1 MSPFRHLNPY
11 SAWRSGSSLRTLP
24 RLDRSFTLSHL
35 FTIQHSRVSASRER
49 GEKFNIHNRRAT
61 PLTPSSLNPLTPR
74 YCAVAFTLIELM
86 AATTVLSV
94 ILLMMI
100 GMQDQMSKAWSN
112 ANRRT
117 DATREARAAC
127 RLMARDFSYF
137 LIRGTNNL
145 RSMMRAP
152 AVTNSMVPFYYYA
165 GTGSITTALSMPPE
179 VAPGSSYIFGIVPRK
194 KSSANDSDFALAGY
208 YIAQDTITNVNGFTV
223 TNWNLHRY
231 YKTSTTAV
239 AALSNW
245 ISAPNPNPNNLFPS
259 ITTTNTTNTPSSE
272 VDEILARNACN
283 LQIKVYGAT
292 NSSNGL
298 ISNYKYGTSSANG
311 IYTGNKIH
319 VELTFYPEDNAQK
332 LPNLQAWTNT
342 NNLQKLARTFEFNVD
357 LPENEN

>member
-1 MSPFRHLNPY
+1 
-11 SAWRSGSSLRTLP
+11 
-24 RLDRSFTLSHL
+24 
-35 FTIQHSRVSASRER
+35 
-49 GEKFNIHNRRAT
+49 
-61 PLTPSSLNPLTPR
+61 
-74 YCAVAFTLIELM
+74 
-86 AATTVLSV
+86 
-94 ILLMMI
+94 
-100 GMQDQMSKAWSN
+100 
-112 ANRRT
+112 
-117 DATREARAAC
+117 
-127 RLMARDFSYF
+127 
-137 LIRGTNNL
+137 
-145 RSMMRAP
+145 
-152 AVTNSMVPFYYYA
+152 
-165 GTGSITTALSMPPE
+165 
-179 VAPGSSYIFGIVPRK
+179 VPRK

-208 YIAQDTITNVNGFTV
+208 YIAWDTNTNVNGFLV

-231 YKTSTTAV
+231 YKTGTTAV

-259 ITTTNTTNTPSSE
+259 ITTTNPTNTPLSE

-298 ISNYKYGTSSANG
+298 ISNYNYGTSSANG

>member
-1 MSPFRHLNPY
+1 MNSSHRLN
-11 SAWRSGSSLRTLP
+11 SSFALP
-24 RLDRSFTLSHL
+24 SLSFLPTPAKAL
-35 FTIQHSRVSASRER
+35 A
-49 GEKFNIHNRRAT
+49 GE
-61 PLTPSSLNPLTPR
+61 SS
-74 YCAVAFTLIELM
+74 FTLIELM

-137 LIRGTNNL
+137 LIRPTNVL
-145 RSMMRAP
+145 RNMMRAP
-152 AVTNSMVPFYYYA
+152 DVTNSMVPFYYYS
-165 GTGSITTALSMPPE
+165 GTGSITPTLSMPTG
-179 VAPGSSYIFGIVPRK
+179 VAPGSSYLFGVVPRK
-194 KSSANDSDFALAGY
+194 KLSTNDSDFALVGY
-208 YIAQDTITNVNGFTV
+208 YIAQDTITNVNGFPV

-231 YKTSTTAV
+231 YKTSNAAITAF
-239 AALSNW
+239 SNW
-245 ISAPNPNPNNLFPS
+245 ITTKTPDNLFPS
-259 ITTTNTTNTPSSE
+259 INPSMNSITN
-272 VDEILARNACN
+272 DEILARNACN
-283 LQIKVYGAT
+283 LQIKVYGST
-292 NSSNGL
+292 NSGNGL
-298 ISNYKYGTSSANG
+298 ISNYTYGSGSANG
-311 IYTGNKIH
+311 IYQGNKIH

>member
-1 MSPFRHLNPY
+1 MSPSRHLNPY
-11 SAWRSGSSLRTLP
+11 SAWRSGSSLRTLSGLA
-24 RLDRSFTLSHL
+24 RCFKLSHL
-35 FTIQHSRVSASRER
+35 FTIQHPLVSASRER
-49 GEKFNIHNRRAT
+49 GEKFNIQNLGTA
-61 PLTPSSLNPLTPR
+61 PSTPSFLNPLTPR
-74 YCAVAFTLIELM
+74 YCVVAFTLIELM

-137 LIRGTNNL
+137 LIRPTNVSRN
-145 RSMMRAP
+145 MMRAP
-152 AVTNSMVPFYYYA
+152 AVTNSMVPFYYYS
-165 GTGSITTALSMPPE
+165 GTGSITTALSMPAE

-208 YIAQDTITNVNGFTV
+208 YIAWDTNTNVNGFLV

-245 ISAPNPNPNNLFPS
+245 ITAPNPNPNNLFPA
-259 ITTTNTTNTPSSE
+259 ITTTNTQLSTG
-272 VDEILARNACN
+272 DEILARNACN
-283 LQIKVYGAT
+283 LQIKVYGST

-298 ISNYKYGTSSANG
+298 ISNYTYGTSSANG

>member
-1 MSPFRHLNPY
+1 
-11 SAWRSGSSLRTLP
+11 
-24 RLDRSFTLSHL
+24 
-35 FTIQHSRVSASRER
+35 
-49 GEKFNIHNRRAT
+49 
-61 PLTPSSLNPLTPR
+61 
-74 YCAVAFTLIELM
+74 M

-137 LIRGTNNL
+137 LIRPTNVSRN
-145 RSMMRAP
+145 MMRAP
-152 AVTNSMVPFYYYA
+152 AVTNSMVPFYYYS
-165 GTGSITTALSMPPE
+165 GTGSITTALSMPAE
-179 VAPGSSYIFGIVPRK
+179 VAPGSSCLFGIVPRK

-208 YIAQDTITNVNGFTV
+208 YIAQDSNTNVNGFFV

-231 YKTSTTAV
+231 YKTSTTAIS
-239 AALSNW
+239 AFTNW
-245 ISAPNPNPNNLFPS
+245 ITTGTFTNLFPS
-259 ITTTNTTNTPSSE
+259 VNTTN
-272 VDEILARNACN
+272 DEILARNACN
-283 LQIKVYGAT
+283 LQIKVYGST

-298 ISNYKYGTSSANG
+298 ISNYTYGTSSANG

-319 VELTFYPEDNAQK
+319 VELTFYPEDSAQK

-342 NNLQKLARTFEFNVD
+342 NNLQKFARTFEFNVD